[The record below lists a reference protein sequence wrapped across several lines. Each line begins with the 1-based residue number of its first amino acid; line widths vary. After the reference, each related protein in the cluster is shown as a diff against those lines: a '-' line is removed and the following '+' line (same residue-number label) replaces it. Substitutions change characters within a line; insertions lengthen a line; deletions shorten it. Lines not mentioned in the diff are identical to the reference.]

1 MAASSSSASAS
12 AAAADAAAAAAAAA
26 PALPRPEPVE
36 EDDELEEFD
45 AEAYEEG
52 PGAADDDELWKD
64 NWEDEEPDDDFIAQL
79 RAEQAKLA

>member
-1 MAASSSSASAS
+1 MAPD
-12 AAAADAAAAAAAAA
+12 AADLPKFSRPPCFNAS
-26 PALPRPEPVE
+26 PA
-36 EDDELEEFD
+36 D
-45 AEAYEEG
+45 EEG